1 MILPLLLLLQSDKL
15 PPANPL
21 PYTDPDAAAVMAPVN
36 RILAA
41 VGTRDGAAITA
52 ETRPEGGATVVVER
66 ADGGR
71 TIRHLSWAEFAGGI
85 KPGAE
90 KLAERMP
97 DPAIEVDG
105 GIAMVWGPYVFTV
118 DGKPDHCGV
127 NHFDLIRE
135 QGRWKVLNVTWS
147 QRSTGCEAR

>member
-1 MILPLLLLLQSDKL
+1 MILPLLLLFLQSDKL

-21 PYTDPDAAAVMAPVN
+21 PYTDPDAASVMAPVN

-41 VGTRDGAAITA
+41 VGTRDGAAIVA
-52 ETRPEGGATVVVER
+52 ETRSEGGATVVVER

-85 KPGAE
+85 KPGTE

-105 GIAMVWGPYVFTV
+105 DIAMVWGPYVFTV
-118 DGKPDHCGV
+118 DGKANHCGV

-135 QGRWKVLNVTWS
+135 QGRW
-147 QRSTGCEAR
+147 RC